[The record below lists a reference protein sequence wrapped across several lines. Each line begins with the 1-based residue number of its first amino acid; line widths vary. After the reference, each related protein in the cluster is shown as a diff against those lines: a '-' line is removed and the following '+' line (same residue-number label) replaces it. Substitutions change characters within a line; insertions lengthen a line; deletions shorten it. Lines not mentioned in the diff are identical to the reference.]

1 MEALQIANSLPL
13 WLACGIAVVLVIVQ
27 ALIFIKKSIDA
38 SEKVGLTKEQV
49 NKAIKS
55 SALTS
60 IGPSIVVLSGMLSLL
75 VTVGGPMAWMR
86 LSFIGSVMFESI
98 AAGIGTGSV
107 GVQLGV
113 DELTP
118 LALTMAVWTMI
129 IGSVGWIIFST
140 FAADKMDKIQNKLAG
155 SNPAGLTIIS
165 SGAIIGV
172 FAAMCGQKL
181 VVVDKT
187 ALATIL
193 GGVAMF
199 AMMTLTKKEKFAKLR
214 EWNLTIA
221 MLVAVV
227 ITALI

>member
-1 MEALQIANSLPL
+1 MDALQIANSLPM
-13 WLACGIAVVLVIVQ
+13 WIACGGAVVLVIVQ
-27 ALIFIKKSIDA
+27 ALIFIKKAIDA
-38 SEKVGLTKEQV
+38 APEVGVTKEQV

-55 SALTS
+55 AALTS

-140 FAADKMDKIQNKLAG
+140 FAADKMDKIQAKLAG

-172 FAAMCGQKL
+172 FASMVGQKL
-181 VVVDKT
+181 VALDKN
-187 ALATIL
+187 ALATVL
-193 GGVAMF
+193 GAALMF
-199 AMMTLTKKEKFAKLR
+199 IMMQLTKGEKYAKLR

-221 MLVAVV
+221 ILVAMA
-227 ITALI
+227 ITAVI

>member
-1 MEALQIANSLPL
+1 MWI
-13 WLACGIAVVLVIVQ
+13 ACGCAVVLVIVQ
-27 ALIFIKKSIDA
+27 ALIFIKKAMDA
-38 SEKVGLTKEQV
+38 APKVGLTKEEV

-113 DELTP
+113 DAMTP

-140 FAADKMDKIQNKLAG
+140 FAADKMDKIQAKLAG
-155 SNPAGLTIIS
+155 SNPAGLAIIS
-165 SGAIIGV
+165 TAAIIGV
-172 FAAMCGQKL
+172 FAAMVSQKL
-181 VVVDKT
+181 VALDKNTLAT
-187 ALATIL
+187 ALGA
-193 GGVAMF
+193 VVMF
-199 AMMTLTKKEKFAKLR
+199 IMMQLTKGEKYAKLR

-221 MLVAVV
+221 ILVAMI
-227 ITALI
+227 ITAIV

>member
-1 MEALQIANSLPL
+1 MDALQIANSFPM
-13 WLACGIAVVLVIVQ
+13 WIACGCAVVLVIVQ
-27 ALIFIKKSIDA
+27 ALIFIKKAMDA
-38 SEKVGLTKEQV
+38 APKVGLTKEEV

-113 DELTP
+113 DAMTP

-140 FAADKMDKIQNKLAG
+140 FAADKMDKIQAKLAG
-155 SNPAGLTIIS
+155 SNPAGLAIIS
-165 SGAIIGV
+165 TAAIIGV
-172 FAAMCGQKL
+172 FAAMVSQKL
-181 VVVDKT
+181 VALDKNT
-187 ALATIL
+187 LATVL
-193 GGVAMF
+193 GAVVMF
-199 AMMTLTKKEKFAKLR
+199 IMMQLTKGEKYAKLR

-221 MLVAVV
+221 ILVAMI
-227 ITALI
+227 ITAIV

>member
-1 MEALQIANSLPL
+1 MWI
-13 WLACGIAVVLVIVQ
+13 ACGCAVVLVIVQ
-27 ALIFIKKSIDA
+27 ALIFIKKAMDA
-38 SEKVGLTKEQV
+38 APKVGVTKEQV

-75 VTVGGPMAWMR
+75 VTVGGPMGWMR

-98 AAGIGTGSV
+98 AAGIGTNAV
-107 GVQLGV
+107 GV
-113 DELTP
+113 ELSGNMP
-118 LALTMAVWTMI
+118 PIALVMAVWTMI

-155 SNPAGLTIIS
+155 SNPAGLTVIS
-165 SGAIIGV
+165 TGAIIGV

-181 VVVDKT
+181 VMVDKT
-187 ALATIL
+187 ALATVL
-193 GGVAMF
+193 GGVCMF
-199 AMMTLTKKEKFAKLR
+199 AMMTLTKNEKFAKLR

-221 MLVAVV
+221 MLVAVI
-227 ITALI
+227 ITAII

>member
-1 MEALQIANSLPL
+1 MDALQIANSLPM
-13 WLACGIAVVLVIVQ
+13 WIACGVAVVLVIVQ
-27 ALIFIKKSIDA
+27 ALIFIKKAIDA
-38 SEKVGLTKEQV
+38 APQVGVTKEQV

-75 VTVGGPMAWMR
+75 VTVGGPMGWMR

-98 AAGIGTGSV
+98 AAGIGTNAV
-107 GVQLGV
+107 GV
-113 DELTP
+113 ELSGNMP
-118 LALTMAVWTMI
+118 PIALVMAVWTMI

-155 SNPAGLTIIS
+155 SNPAGLTVIS
-165 SGAIIGV
+165 TGAIIGV

-181 VVVDKT
+181 VMVDKT
-187 ALATIL
+187 ALATVL
-193 GGVAMF
+193 GGVCMF
-199 AMMTLTKKEKFAKLR
+199 AMMTLTKNEKFAKLR

-227 ITALI
+227 LTAII